1 MRPAEIPDRLEV
13 VDSHTE
19 GEPTRVIVSGWGELA
34 GATMAERRDELRR
47 HHDALRRAVVC
58 EPRGHEAVVGALLTP
73 PVSPGSIAG
82 VIFFDKAGY
91 LGMCGHGTIGVVRTL
106 EFLGRL
112 DAGAPAT
119 GVRTLR
125 LDTPVGTVTAEI
137 PAGGPGGGAAGAGA
151 GGGLAGERG
160 EGGEPGLPGTVTGVS
175 LDPSGEQD
183 FEVRDGWDRDEG
195 AVTVI
200 NVPARCHAVD
210 VTVEVPW
217 LGRVTGDVAYGG
229 NWFFLTGVGQLGG
242 VPLARDQIPALTAAT
257 LRIRQ
262 ALAAAGITGDDGAE
276 IDHVEVFGPPSGPWA
291 NSRNFVLC
299 PGGTYDRSPCGT
311 GTSAKLAV
319 LHARGELALGQRWRQ
334 ESLTGGL
341 FSAWLTR
348 SAGELVPHIR
358 GRAFVTGRTTLLF
371 DPRDPFRGGLPQ
383 S

>member
-1 MRPAEIPDRLEV
+1 MSGDALPDRLEV

-19 GEPTRVIVSGWGELA
+19 GEPTRVVVGGWGELA
-34 GATMAERRDELRR
+34 GATMADRRDELRR

-73 PVSPGSIAG
+73 PVEPGSTAG
-82 VIFFDKAGY
+82 VIFFDNAGY

-106 EFLGRL
+106 DFLGRL
-112 DAGAPAT
+112 GGSEARA
-119 GVRTLR
+119 RTVR
-125 LDTPVGTVTAEI
+125 LDTPVGTVTAEV
-137 PAGGPGGGAAGAGA
+137 PAGDDGGWGNEAA
-151 GGGLAGERG
+151 
-160 EGGEPGLPGTVTGVS
+160 
-175 LDPSGEQD
+175 
-183 FEVRDGWDRDEG
+183 VRDGWDRDEG
-195 AVTVI
+195 AVTVT

-229 NWFFLTGVGQLGG
+229 NWFFLTGIGQLGG
-242 VPLARDQIPALTAAT
+242 VPLARDQVAALTAAT
-257 LRIRQ
+257 LRIRA
-262 ALAAAGITGDDGAE
+262 ALAAAGITGDGGAE

-299 PGGTYDRSPCGT
+299 PGGAYDRSPCGT
-311 GTSAKLAV
+311 GTSAKLAT
-319 LHARGELALGQRWRQ
+319 LYARGELALGQRWRQ
-334 ESLTGGL
+334 ESIAGGL

-348 SAGELVPHIR
+348 DGDDLVPHIR

-371 DPRDPFRGGLPQ
+371 DPRDPFREGFPP